1 MLIYIMN
8 KRFILQNSTYGM
20 QYSENTAVVSKHAV
34 SINELLMILSTF
46 NDEGMTLQT
55 AEIFE
60 ETPS

>member
-1 MLIYIMN
+1 
-8 KRFILQNSTYGM
+8 M
-20 QYSENTAVVSKHAV
+20 QYSENTAVVSKHAI

-46 NDEGMTLQT
+46 NDEGLTLQT